1 MELSRYVF
9 SALREGGFSLYRGSG
24 DGRVAPC
31 PAAGASLGAYSLPSV
46 IVKRPPAVDRRETCP
61 SIQHTF
67 RRPPMARARSL

>member
-9 SALREGGFSLYRGSG
+9 WALREGDCSLYRAQATAEL
-24 DGRVAPC
+24 RLVPE
-31 PAAGASLGAYSLPSV
+31 AGASLGAYNLPSV
-46 IVKRPPAVDRRETCP
+46 IVKRPPAVDRRRACP

>member
-9 SALREGGFSLYRGSG
+9 SALREGDFSLYRAQATAEL
-24 DGRVAPC
+24 RLV

-46 IVKRPPAVDRRETCP
+46 IVKKTASSGRRRACP

-67 RRPPMARARSL
+67 RRPPMARARFL